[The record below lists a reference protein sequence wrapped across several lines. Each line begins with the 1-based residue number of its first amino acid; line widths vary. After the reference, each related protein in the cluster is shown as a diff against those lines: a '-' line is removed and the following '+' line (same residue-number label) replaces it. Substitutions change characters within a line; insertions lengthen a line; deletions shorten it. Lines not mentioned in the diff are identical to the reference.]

1 VFMASYMVQ
10 TINPPRNVPML
21 SEILTREEAEAYRKN
36 LIETKGVKE
45 SDVWILR
52 VEQNEVA

>member
-1 VFMASYMVQ
+1 MASYMVQ
-10 TINPPRNVPML
+10 TINPPRSVPML

-36 LIETKGVKE
+36 LIEAKGVKE
-45 SDVWILR
+45 SDVWIVK

>member
-1 VFMASYMVQ
+1 MASYMVQ